1 MNAGIVWEALGIKE
15 NGTFSVNIPSADMV
29 DKVDYCGLV
38 SGRKAD
44 KAGLFHV
51 FYGDL
56 KTAPMIN
63 ECPISMECKVFET
76 IELPSNYL
84 IIGQIMAAFAE
95 ERCLTDDKLD
105 VQKIDPLTLTMPD
118 NRYWRVG
125 KYAVAAW
132 EAGKSLKA

>member
-1 MNAGIVWEALGIKE
+1 
-15 NGTFSVNIPSADMV
+15 MV

-44 KAGLFHV
+44 KSDLFQV

-63 ECPISMECKVFET
+63 ECPVSIECKVFET

-95 ERCLTDDKLD
+95 NECLTDDKPD

-125 KYAVAAW
+125 KYAGAAW